1 MTPGR
6 ENALTRLLDQ
16 LDRAA
21 KWLSRIGAAG
31 AVVALIAMMIH
42 ICADTLARWLFSHPF
57 TGTLEIVENYYMTS
71 VVFLALA
78 LVQRAREHIKVEI
91 FAKLFPKG
99 MLRVTDLLASALT
112 ALFCCAFMVAAV
124 QEASRQTAKGA
135 FRDVIFFD
143 MPTWPSY
150 WIMAFGGLLIGLA
163 TLTSLL
169 ADILRPQGDAHHEN
183 PEAFL

>member
-1 MTPGR
+1 MTS
-6 ENALTRLLDQ
+6 LLDL
-16 LDRAA
+16 LDRIGF
-21 KWLSRIGAAG
+21 WLSRVGAAG
-31 AVVALIAMMIH
+31 TILALVAMMLH
-42 ICADTLARWLFSHPF
+42 ICADTLARWLFHSPF

-99 MLRVTDLLASALT
+99 MLRATDLIASALT
-112 ALFCCAFMVAAV
+112 AIFCSAFAVAAI
-124 QEASRQTAKGA
+124 QETMRQTEKGT

-143 MPTWPSY
+143 MPIWPSY
-150 WIMAFGGLLIGLA
+150 WIMAFGGVLIALA
-163 TLTSLL
+163 TITSFL
-169 ADILRPQGDAHHEN
+169 ADLLRPGRDDHHEN